1 LWLEGFAVRAVAT
14 CPNCYND
21 IDAKSKFC
29 IYCGEARPQRILS
42 RAHRPPRNK
51 ELIAFTIFGV
61 LTCLVLWFSYGNLGI
76 SPRYQ
81 PSPAATAVAPG
92 AVATLPQQAQQQ
104 QQPAQQP
111 QQQAPQQ
118 QAQERPEPQAAHPL
132 AQQQAPQQREG
143 ARSAASNT
151 NQFHFEVPLDQF
163 VQQSDGT
170 LRSPDGRATISMWS
184 GNGSLEQQ
192 RSALQNEHPNWNYT
206 YRKNDPNYF
215 VVSGYEGNN
224 IFYQKTLRRGDRTA
238 TFLMKYP
245 RSEKARYQDANEML
259 EATFR
264 PR

>member
-1 LWLEGFAVRAVAT
+1 VVT

-29 IYCGEARPQRILS
+29 IYCGEARPQRILR
-42 RAHRPPRNK
+42 RAHRPPLNK
-51 ELIAFTIFGV
+51 ELIAFAIFGV
-61 LTCLVLWFSYGNLGI
+61 VTCVVLWFSYGNLGI

-81 PSPAATAVAPG
+81 PTPAATPAATPG
-92 AVATLPQQAQQQ
+92 AAPEAPAAPAAAPLPTPAAPEQQAQQSQ
-104 QQPAQQP
+104 AAQP
-111 QQQAPQQ
+111 QP
-118 QAQERPEPQAAHPL
+118 P
-132 AQQQAPQQREG
+132 QQQAPQQREVP
-143 ARSAASNT
+143 RSAATNT
-151 NQFHFEVPLDQF
+151 NQFHFEVPLEQF

-206 YRKNDPNYF
+206 YRKNGPNYF

-245 RSEKARYQDANEML
+245 RSEKARYQRANEML